1 MGWKEV
7 FTRLDDHRFMIPR
20 TYKPGMRTDAVI
32 YADEKMMPQIFADQ
46 AHIQA
51 ANVACL
57 PGIVG
62 NSLAMPDI
70 HLGYGFPIGGVAAFD
85 PEAGGVVSPGG
96 VGYDINCGV
105 RVLRTDLTLDEIKP
119 KIGDI
124 VARLAANVPSGVGS
138 EGPLSLSSKD
148 LDRLLVEGAGWAVK
162 HGYGEP
168 NDIAHTEEKGAMA
181 GTDPSLVSAHAKERG
196 TSQQGTLGS
205 GNHFLE
211 VQTVEEIYDEK
222 VAAVFGLF
230 KGQITIMV
238 HSGSRGLGH
247 QVATDYIKVMYE
259 AIRKYDIALPDRQL
273 CCAPIDSPEG
283 ERYRAAMAAAANF
296 AWANRQML
304 MHWTRESFSQ
314 AVGSSPLKLGI
325 SLIYDVAHNIAKME
339 KHKIRDP
346 KSESQNM
353 EKILCVHR
361 KGATRAFPAGHPD
374 VPEDYR
380 EVGQPVLIPGDMGR
394 YSYVLVGTER
404 AMAET
409 WGSVCH
415 GAGRRM
421 SRTSA
426 MRSVSQDDLIK
437 ELKAKGIVVMAA
449 SKKGLV
455 EEAPE
460 AYKDVREV
468 VDVVHN
474 AGLAKKVARMRP
486 LGVVKG

>member
-1 MGWKEV
+1 MAWQDILQKIDNY
-7 FTRLDDHRFMIPR
+7 RYKIPR
-20 TYKPGMRTDAVI
+20 TFKEGMRTDAII
-32 YADEKMMPQIFADQ
+32 YADEEMLSHIVADN
-46 AHIQA
+46 AHLQV
-51 ANVACL
+51 ANVAFL

-85 PEAGGVVSPGG
+85 PEAGGVISPGG

-105 RVLRTDLTLDEIKP
+105 RVLRTDLTFKEVHP
-119 KIGDI
+119 KIRDI
-124 VARLAANVPSGVGS
+124 VNRLATNVPSGVGS

-148 LDRLLVEGAGWAVK
+148 LDNLLINGSQWAVS
-162 HGYGEP
+162 HGYGEQ
-168 NDIAHTEEKGAMA
+168 NDVEHTEERGAMEGA
-181 GTDPSLVSAHAKERG
+181 DPAMVSRHAKERG

-211 VQTVEEIYDEK
+211 VQVVEAIYDEK

-230 KGQITIMV
+230 KDQITIMV

-247 QVATDYIKVMYE
+247 QVCTDYIRVMNE
-259 AIRKYDIALPDRQL
+259 AVHKYKIFLPDRQL
-273 CCAPIDSPEG
+273 CCAPINSPEG
-283 ERYRAAMAAAANF
+283 CDYFAAMAAAANY

-304 MHWTRESFSQ
+304 MHWTRESFSEVMG
-314 AVGSSPLKLGI
+314 ASPSKLGI

-339 KHKIRDP
+339 KHKVNG
-346 KSESQNM
+346 K
-353 EKILCVHR
+353 EKLLCVHR

-374 VPEDYR
+374 VPRDYR

-394 YSYVLVGTER
+394 YSYILVGTEK

-415 GAGRRM
+415 GAGRLM
-421 SRTSA
+421 SRAAASRTVSA
-426 MRSVSQDDLIK
+426 SQLLA
-437 ELKAKGIVVMAA
+437 ELEKKGIIVMAA

-474 AGLAKKVARMRP
+474 AGLARKVARMKP

>member
-1 MGWKEV
+1 MTGWRDV
-7 FTRLDDHRFMIPR
+7 FVKLDDYRFMIPR
-20 TYKPGMRTDAVI
+20 TFMPGMRTDAVI
-32 YADEKMMPQIFADQ
+32 YANEEMMPHIYSDN
-46 AHIQA
+46 AHVQA

-85 PEAGGVVSPGG
+85 PENDGVISPGG

-105 RVLRTDLTLDEIKP
+105 RLLRTNLSFAEVQP
-119 KIGDI
+119 KIKDI
-124 VARLAANVPSGVGS
+124 VARLASNVPSGVGS
-138 EGPLSLSSKD
+138 EGPLSLSVRD
-148 LDRLLVEGAGWAVK
+148 LDKLLVDGAGWAVA

-168 NDIAHTEEKGAMA
+168 NDILHTEEHGALPGA
-181 GTDPSLVSAHAKERG
+181 DPSLVSAHAKERG

-211 VQTVEEIYDEK
+211 VQLVEEIYDEK
-222 VAAVFGLF
+222 TAAVFGLF
-230 KGQITIMV
+230 KDQVTIMV

-247 QVATDYIKVMYE
+247 QVCTDYIKVMYE
-259 AIRKYDIALPDRQL
+259 AIRKYNISLPDRQL
-273 CCAPIDSPEG
+273 CCAPINSPEG
-283 ERYRAAMAAAANF
+283 KRYYVAMAAAANF

-304 MHWTRESFSQ
+304 MHQTRESFAQ
-314 AVGSSPLKLGI
+314 EMGASPEKLGI
-325 SLIYDVAHNIAKME
+325 SLIYDVTHNIAKME
-339 KHKIRDP
+339 RHRVKGPGSRV
-346 KSESQNM
+346 Q
-353 EKILCVHR
+353 EKMLCVHR
-361 KGATRAFPAGHPD
+361 KGATRAFPANHPD
-374 VPEDYR
+374 IPEDYR

-394 YSYVLVGTER
+394 YSYILVGCEK
-404 AMAET
+404 AMEET

-415 GAGRRM
+415 GAGRLM
-421 SRTSA
+421 SRAEA
-426 MRSVSQDDLIK
+426 MRKFSTADLIK
-437 ELKAKGIVVMAA
+437 ELDRKGIIVMAA

>member
-1 MGWKEV
+1 MSDWKGV
-7 FTRLDDHRFMIPR
+7 FQKIDDYRFKIPKSF
-20 TYKPGMRTDAVI
+20 KPGMRTDVVI
-32 YADEKMMPQIFADQ
+32 YADEEMMPHIVADNAHLQ
-46 AHIQA
+46 AV
-51 ANVACL
+51 NVAFL

-85 PEAGGVVSPGG
+85 PDEGGVISPGG

-105 RVLRTDLTLDEIKP
+105 RVLRTELTIKEVQP
-119 KIGDI
+119 KIRDI
-124 VARLAANVPSGVGS
+124 VNRLAANVPSGVGS

-148 LDRLLVEGAGWAVK
+148 IDNLLIEGSKWAVS
-162 HGYGEP
+162 HGYGFAD
-168 NDIAHTEEKGAMA
+168 DIEHTEENGSMKGA
-181 GTDPSLVSAHAKERG
+181 DPAQVSRHAKERG

-211 VQTVEEIYDEK
+211 VQVVEEIFDEK
-222 VAAVFGLF
+222 AATVFGLF
-230 KGQITIMV
+230 KDQITIMV

-247 QVATDYIKVMYE
+247 QVCTDYIRVMNE
-259 AIRKYDIALPDRQL
+259 AVHKYNISLPDRQL
-273 CCAPIDSPEG
+273 CCAPINSPEG
-283 ERYRAAMAAAANF
+283 KNYFAAMAAAANF

-304 MHWTRESFSQ
+304 MHWTRESFCQ
-314 AVGSSPLKLGI
+314 AMGSSPKQLGI

-339 KHKIRDP
+339 KHKV
-346 KSESQNM
+346 NGG

-361 KGATRAFPAGHPD
+361 KGATRAFPAGHQDIPK
-374 VPEDYR
+374 DYQ

-394 YSYVLVGTER
+394 YSYILVGTER

-415 GAGRRM
+415 GAGRMM
-421 SRTSA
+421 SRAAASRTL
-426 MRSVSQDDLIK
+426 SVGQLLADLEK
-437 ELKAKGIVVMAA
+437 KGIIVMAA
-449 SKKGLV
+449 SRKGLI

-474 AGLAKKVARMRP
+474 SGLAKKVARMKP